1 MGKDK
6 ELRKCGSSW
15 QYCDGECD
23 NCAANT
29 KMATSGS
36 TEGSYGNINGL
47 FPMNGWIC
55 PRCGR
60 ANAPWV
66 SHCDCTAT
74 ETGTTNFGCIHEWE
88 YVGADTAG
96 FTLQCK
102 KCGATKRNPISSY

>member
-1 MGKDK
+1 MGK

-15 QYCDGECD
+15 EYCDGECD

-29 KMATSGS
+29 KIVTSGS

-47 FPMNGWIC
+47 FTMKGWIC

-66 SHCDCTAT
+66 SHCDCIAT
-74 ETGTTNFGCIHEWE
+74 ETGTTNLLCCIHEWE
-88 YVGADTAG
+88 CVGADTEG
-96 FTLQCK
+96 FTYRCR

>member
-1 MGKDK
+1 MGK

-15 QYCDGECD
+15 EYCDGECD
-23 NCAANT
+23 ICATNT
-29 KMATSGS
+29 KIATSGS

-66 SHCDCTAT
+66 SHCDCIAT
-74 ETGTTNFGCIHEWE
+74 ETGKTNVGCIHDWE
-88 YVGADTAG
+88 CTGADAEGIIWKCT
-96 FTLQCK
+96 
-102 KCGATKRNPISSY
+102 KCGATKRNPISY

>member
-23 NCAANT
+23 ICATNT
-29 KMATSGS
+29 KIATSGS
-36 TEGSYGNINGL
+36 TEGSYGNINGTFL
-47 FPMNGWIC
+47 IKGWIC

-66 SHCDCTAT
+66 SHCDCIAT

-88 YVGADTAG
+88 SLGADTVG
-96 FTLQCK
+96 FIWQCK
-102 KCGATKRNPISSY
+102 KCGIIKREPYNT

>member
-1 MGKDK
+1 MRN
-6 ELRKCGSSW
+6 EIRKCGASW
-15 QYCDGECD
+15 VYCNGDCS
-23 NCAANT
+23 NCISHTAT
-29 KMATSGS
+29 TLTSGS
-36 TEGSYGNINGL
+36 TEGSYGNVNGL

-66 SHCDCTAT
+66 SHCDCIAT

-88 YVGADTAG
+88 CIGADTGG

-102 KCGATKRNPISSY
+102 KCGMTKKDPISY

>member
-1 MGKDK
+1 MDK

-15 QYCDGECD
+15 EYCDGECD

-29 KMATSGS
+29 KIVTSGS

-60 ANAPWV
+60 ANPLQRI
-66 SHCDCTAT
+66 
-74 ETGTTNFGCIHEWE
+74 IHSQL
-88 YVGADTAG
+88 TH
-96 FTLQCK
+96 
-102 KCGATKRNPISSY
+102 